1 MRLDISKKRV
11 SGNDSTFFSSLLCYC
26 FKKRLLLEKHIS
38 HGGQLT
44 QRETKLIL
52 WRLNSTFLL
61 LWQGKVICL
70 CYICS
75 RLLLCTSFVCR
86 LATPCSISWKNN
98 FFLSF
103 CLSSNAES
111 PSIFSMFVLL
121 EEASFRKSLLHKKEI
136 RVCSLAFQRSSYLL
150 QWGVVSHWD
159 SETIVFIYTFGRRL
173 CHYSLWNFGT
183 KLNEAEAYLSF
194 N

>member
-1 MRLDISKKRV
+1 MIVHFFVAAFTTV
-11 SGNDSTFFSSLLCYC
+11 S
-26 FKKRLLLEKHIS
+26 KKRLLVAKKHIS
-38 HGGQLT
+38 WRGQLT

-61 LWQGKVICL
+61 LLWQGKVICL
-70 CYICS
+70 CHICSS
-75 RLLLCTSFVCR
+75 RLLLHR
-86 LATPCSISWKNN
+86 LCVVLRRHVVFHEKTIFPS
-98 FFLSF
+98 
-103 CLSSNAES
+103 LSSNAKS

-136 RVCSLAFQRSSYLL
+136 RVRSLAFQRSSYLL
-150 QWGVVSHWD
+150 RRGVVSHWD
-159 SETIVFIYTFGRRL
+159 SETIAVFIYTFVRRL